1 MIGAGIVERCDTVE
15 EFPHLGF
22 ACRLADNRKDRF
34 LHGSRHSRDTG
45 WSLSRKRLTIELP
58 LKLLICEGDDGQ
70 SLLSYHAPDSLA
82 RGYELTEDES
92 DTLRVVDGIA
102 RHTWSNR
109 LV

>member
-1 MIGAGIVERCDTVE
+1 MTIPEMKLVLFGSPKD
-15 EFPHLGF
+15 
-22 ACRLADNRKDRF
+22 LAELVRA
-34 LHGSRHSRDTG
+34 HP
-45 WSLSRKRLTIELP
+45 RLTIELP